1 MCGDVMCLLCSAYNT
16 HSLASSSSFT
26 DLSNDVSLRDHH
38 HRHKVDDRDQ
48 VMVMGKKESTL
59 SFFSPF
65 VLCCAHCFYWT
76 QFICLRNFHRP
87 SLLSPFHYYYCSQL
101 SEPVQ
106 SRAIFTI
113 KVPSVLSLL
122 LPSLIFCSSSLSM
135 IFFFFYYFLIFPFP
149 FPFDAMF
156 A

>member
-16 HSLASSSSFT
+16 HSLASSSSSFT

-65 VLCCAHCFYWT
+65 VLCVAHCFSTGHSLFAYE
-76 QFICLRNFHRP
+76 ISIDLHYFH
-87 SLLSPFHYYYCSQL
+87 L
-101 SEPVQ
+101 
-106 SRAIFTI
+106 FTTTI
-113 KVPSVLSLL
+113 
-122 LPSLIFCSSSLSM
+122 
-135 IFFFFYYFLIFPFP
+135 
-149 FPFDAMF
+149 AHN
-156 A
+156 